1 MYNFLA
7 MEPVLTSMNFHIEQE
22 SILPVGCILLL
33 TCHMCF
39 SSQPPDA
46 STAGERGPLV
56 NKFKQVSSFGHQMP
70 LVTAEPCTKV
80 VGVRGGPHVW

>member
-39 SSQPPDA
+39 SSRQPDA
-46 STAGERGPLV
+46 RIVGERGLQV
-56 NKFKQVSSFGHQMP
+56 NKSELFSGLAHQMS
-70 LVTAEPCTKV
+70 LA
-80 VGVRGGPHVW
+80 VGRALY